1 MGESRSSLT
10 PGAPQFI
17 LRSNGILYGGWT
29 SLSVTRSMEQLAH
42 SFQVELA
49 NLWIDLAQHPVVP
62 IKRGQAV
69 QVTYYNGSVYQD
81 VTNGFVDETT
91 LHYDK
96 DSRTIGFSGRSLTCD
111 LVDCA
116 AIWKTSSIYRSTVL
130 QIAQNLCTPFTGINV
145 GVGFNPSGSL
155 QIPIPVFQI
164 SDGETVAAALERACR
179 MRGLVMTTDNTGA
192 LILTQVGTTKIA
204 TSLVFG
210 QNILECDSSDS
221 FVDRFSKY
229 IVKAQSGAGGLLGN
243 TNYGPAVTQSQFA
256 TDPDVLRYR
265 PTIVSAETGEVGV
278 ALQNRANWEAS
289 VRMGR
294 ANRVTYTVD
303 GWEHSQGLWQPNT
316 LVHVHDPQR
325 QLDDD
330 LLIVTVTATRNDDGT
345 HTQLE
350 LCPPIAFVPNPLP
363 TIVGGK
369 TGLMYGH

>member
-116 AIWKTSSIYRSTVL
+116 AIWKTS
-130 QIAQNLCTPFTGINV
+130 
-145 GVGFNPSGSL
+145 
-155 QIPIPVFQI
+155 
-164 SDGETVAAALERACR
+164 
-179 MRGLVMTTDNTGA
+179 
-192 LILTQVGTTKIA
+192 
-204 TSLVFG
+204 
-210 QNILECDSSDS
+210 
-221 FVDRFSKY
+221 
-229 IVKAQSGAGGLLGN
+229 
-243 TNYGPAVTQSQFA
+243 
-256 TDPDVLRYR
+256 
-265 PTIVSAETGEVGV
+265 
-278 ALQNRANWEAS
+278 
-289 VRMGR
+289 
-294 ANRVTYTVD
+294 
-303 GWEHSQGLWQPNT
+303 
-316 LVHVHDPQR
+316 
-325 QLDDD
+325 
-330 LLIVTVTATRNDDGT
+330 
-345 HTQLE
+345 
-350 LCPPIAFVPNPLP
+350 
-363 TIVGGK
+363 
-369 TGLMYGH
+369 